1 MQQEG
6 MSIPYWLYILIER
19 AKRKRVFTNPL
30 KTQRKR
36 ERKSVVSVG

>member
-19 AKRKRVFTNPL
+19 AKTKEVFTNSL
-30 KTQRKR
+30 KTQKNR
-36 ERKSVVSVG
+36 ETKSS